1 LIARKP
7 DPPIRSVALF
17 TTLAGLI
24 VLYLGIADAV
34 PLVAFGDPNE
44 DYKRG
49 ETLMWIATG
58 SSRLAPL
65 QSGGPGA
72 LSSARCSPPPGFWPS

>member
-34 PLVAFGDPNE
+34 PLVAFGDPMRTTSAA
-44 DYKRG
+44 KR
-49 ETLMWIATG
+49 
-58 SSRLAPL
+58 
-65 QSGGPGA
+65 
-72 LSSARCSPPPGFWPS
+72 